1 MLIDEYSPLDGKRFV
16 HSKPFA
22 FMGWEEKRFIAE
34 CQKLG
39 LVSYFLLC
47 NQVPSVSITCSCH
60 SNRKLQVTVYIF
72 VWNATVIMKAIYY
85 YSLHQET
92 D

>member
-1 MLIDEYSPLDGKRFV
+1 MLIDEYSPPRWETIL

-22 FMGWEEKRFIAE
+22 SMRWEEKQFVAE